1 MDGSECLPGVVA
13 NGLVAYEA
21 LQGLAWASLA
31 MDGAM
36 TNAPLGGKQVG
47 KHPTDGGKMRTK
59 RRVLTDGGGVPLAS
73 PSRGP
78 SEHLQDGQRRSRA
91 S

>member
-1 MDGSECLPGVVA
+1 MFFVLRTGCQGNAPHETGLYANRSAHRPFQAWTAAGVFLALWA

-36 TNAPLGGKQVG
+36 TNAPLGGE
-47 KHPTDGGKMRTK
+47 TGGQ
-59 RRVLTDGGGVPLAS
+59 AS
-73 PSRGP
+73 
-78 SEHLQDGQRRSRA
+78 D
-91 S
+91 